1 MYVEPDTVWG
11 RTVAGDQA
19 VAAPDARLSP
29 IQRRLLA
36 DLAQPRTFAHLAT
49 CHRAEAPRLEHE
61 LLDLVQA
68 DLVTVEAP
76 SADVPGGWAYDPSGA
91 AATPRGRTWKPG
103 LGAYAVATSLG
114 FGAAL
119 LILLS
124 RL

>member
-19 VAAPDARLSP
+19 VATPDARLSP

-36 DLAQPRTFAHLAT
+36 DLAEPRTFAHLAT
-49 CHRAEAPRLEHE
+49 HYRSEAPKLEYE

-68 DLVTVEAP
+68 DLVTVDAP
-76 SADVPGGWAYDPSGA
+76 SADVPGGGAYDPGGVLA
-91 AATPRGRTWKPG
+91 AGTAPSWKPG
-103 LGAYAVATSLG
+103 LGAYVIATSLG
-114 FGAAL
+114 FGAAM

>member
-19 VAAPDARLSP
+19 VATADPGLSP
-29 IQRRLLA
+29 LQRHLLI
-36 DLAQPRTFAHLAT
+36 DLGQPRTFAHLAT
-49 CHRAEAPRLEHE
+49 RYRAVAPKLEHE

-68 DLVTVEAP
+68 NLVTVEP
-76 SADVPGGWAYDPSGA
+76 PRADGLADTGCVLGA
-91 AATPRGRTWKPG
+91 ASDANAGKRWRPG
-103 LGAYAVATSLG
+103 LGAYVIATGLG
-114 FGAAL
+114 FAAAS